1 MKISFISVLAF
12 VSLVAVQPAFA
23 VSGSTSVNPLR
34 PTIMKEAR
42 EAVIEKRQ
50 EIRAESEAARAEQK
64 QANEKMRLEKE
75 AERCTKLN
83 TNIDTRV
90 KKFEENHVGRR
101 KQLNIV
107 RLRVLEFVSRRDAK
121 GVDTSAVKSAL
132 EVYNSKFDKLNA
144 DHVTYIEKLKAT
156 KLVACPGPQDESRAQ
171 FKAALQETRDAQRV
185 VFEDT
190 KDIAAYFKNTL
201 KPALDAIRPAPG
213 TIEKPLAP
221 RASSPAT
228 LLPVENK

>member
-1 MKISFISVLAF
+1 MKISFISALAI
-12 VSLVAVQPAFA
+12 VSLVSVQPAFA
-23 VSGSTSVNPLR
+23 VSGSTSANPLR

-42 EAVIEKRQ
+42 EAMETKRQ
-50 EIRAESEAARAEQK
+50 EIRAESEATRAEHK

-83 TNIDTRV
+83 TTIDTRV
-90 KKFEENHVGRR
+90 KKFEEHHAGRR

-144 DHVTYIEKLKAT
+144 DHTAYIEKLKAT
-156 KLVACPGPQDESRAQ
+156 KQFACPGPQDESRAQ

-190 KDIAAYFKNTL
+190 KDIAAYFKNTV

-213 TIEKPLAP
+213 TVEKPLPP

-228 LLPVENK
+228 LLPVENR